1 MKTPTDDFQTQHDLQ
16 DREDPSAEWKEEVA
30 VANFIRHLGR
40 ADSELADEVMY
51 LTEPATRLS
60 WARGTPQDRK
70 EKLTTL
76 FRTTTEMAEEVDP
89 PEMDHLVHAVRQAI
103 TYPLKESVK
112 DLTHPDRRMTAA
124 FESDKHSQM
133 IDMVGRHLTHQMST
147 LQDNLNEYLSRAQ
160 PWQIDEQD
168 KFEIVETNLQAI
180 IQIERDIELAQN
192 GYKPD
197 SMALDLQREFD
208 SVTDSRTQ
216 ILHFDFKAFM
226 TDRYQNGADPDNIHN
241 NNYLEVIH
249 WEQFKED
256 FQEFSQSHLPGDTH
270 RLALEIAMVS
280 TIQTRETM
288 FGLTDPTNNEEY
300 VKAMTIR
307 SQP

>member
-1 MKTPTDDFQTQHDLQ
+1 MKTPTDDFRTQHDLQ
-16 DREDPSAEWKEEVA
+16 DKEDPSEEWKEEVA
-30 VANFIRHLGR
+30 VANFIRHLGQ
-40 ADSELADEVMY
+40 ADSKLAREVQH
-51 LTEPATRLS
+51 LSEPATSLS

-76 FRTTTEMAEEVDP
+76 FRTTTEMAKEVDA
-89 PEMDHLVHAVRQAI
+89 PEMAHLVHAVQQAI

-124 FESDKHSQM
+124 FEPGKHSQM
-133 IDMVGRHLTHQMST
+133 IDVVRRHLSHQMST
-147 LQDNLNEYLSRAQ
+147 LQDNLTEYLSRAE
-160 PWQIDEQD
+160 PSQIDEQD
-168 KFEIVETNLQAI
+168 KFEIVETNLQAM
-180 IQIERDIELAQN
+180 IQIERDIDLAQH
-192 GYKPD
+192 GHKPD

-216 ILHFDFKAFM
+216 TLHFDFKAFM
-226 TDRYQNGADPDNIHN
+226 TDRYQHGTDPDNIHN
-241 NNYLEVIH
+241 NNYLQVIH

-256 FQEFSQSHLPGDTH
+256 FQEFTQSHLPGDTH

-288 FGLTDPTNNEEY
+288 FGLTDPTDNEEY
-300 VKAMTIR
+300 VKAMTTKP
-307 SQP
+307 QP

>member
-1 MKTPTDDFQTQHDLQ
+1 MKAPTDDFRTQHDHQ
-16 DREDPSAEWKEEVA
+16 DREDPSEEWKEEVA
-30 VANFIRHLGR
+30 VAAFIRHLGQ
-40 ADSELADEVMY
+40 ADSELADEVMF

-89 PEMDHLVHAVRQAI
+89 PEMAYLVHAVRQAI
-103 TYPLKESVK
+103 TYPLQESIK

-124 FESDKHSQM
+124 FEPDNHSQM
-133 IDMVGRHLTHQMST
+133 VDVVQRHLSHQMST
-147 LQDNLNEYLSRAQ
+147 LQDNLTEYLSRAE
-160 PWQIDEQD
+160 PSQIDEQD
-168 KFEIVETNLQAI
+168 KFEIVETNLQAM
-180 IQIERDIELAQN
+180 IQIERTIELAKN
-192 GYKPD
+192 GHKPD
-197 SMALDLQREFD
+197 SMTLDLQREFD

-216 ILHFDFKAFM
+216 ILHFDFKEFM
-226 TDRYQNGADPDNIHN
+226 TDRYQNGPDPDNIHN

-256 FQEFSQSHLPGDTH
+256 FQEFTQSHLPGDTH